1 VPKPKESNSMTQTL
15 FTNARLIDPEAGTD
29 ALGWLLIDK
38 GVIAARGTDAAPQAE
53 TVIDC
58 GGHCLAPGI
67 VDIGV
72 KVCEPGERHKESY
85 RSAGLAAAA
94 GGVTT
99 MVTRPDTS
107 PAIDSPEVLEF
118 VARRANEAAPVNVL
132 VMAAL
137 TKGRQG
143 REMTEIGFLMD
154 AGAVAFT
161 DCDHVVTDTKVLS
174 RALTYARSLGA
185 LVIGHPQDP
194 GLSAGA
200 AATSGKFASLRGLP
214 AVSPM
219 AERMGLDRD
228 IALLEMTGARY
239 HADQITTARALPAL
253 ARAKKNGLDITAGT
267 SIHHLTLNELDVS
280 DYRTFFKV
288 KPPLRSEDDRQAV
301 IEALREGLI
310 DIISSMHT
318 PQDEESKRLPFEE
331 AASGAVALETLLPVA
346 LRLYHAEA
354 LDLPTLFRA
363 MSLNPAKRLGL
374 ASGRLAVGAPADLVL
389 FDPMKPFVLD
399 RFALNSKSKN
409 TPFDGAR
416 LQGKVCATYVAGT
429 RVFEADTCP

>member
-1 VPKPKESNSMTQTL
+1 MPKPKESNRMTQTL

-29 ALGWLLIDK
+29 APGWLLIDK
-38 GVIAARGTDAAPQAE
+38 GVIVARGTDAPPQAE

-118 VARRANEAAPVNVL
+118 VARRANEASPVKVL

-161 DCDHVVTDTKVLS
+161 DCDHVVSDTKVLS

-280 DYRTFFKV
+280 DYRTFFKL

-354 LDLPTLFRA
+354 LDLPALFRA

-399 RFALNSKSKN
+399 RFALRSKSKN

-429 RVFEADTCP
+429 RVYEADTCP